1 MFTDT
6 PFLSQLADQ
15 RHRELVAEAEQYR
28 LGRLA
33 RAARRVRPPA
43 RSRPEPPRLAPR
55 APEPSALRGPAQD
68 RRRLVPR

>member
-1 MFTDT
+1 MFIDS
-6 PFLSQLADQ
+6 PFLSQLAEQ

-43 RSRPEPPRLAPR
+43 RSRPERAPR
-55 APEPSALRGPAQD
+55 APEPAALRGSAED